1 VLAPFRPKGANLP
14 EQKGPPAFIHPLLTT
29 NRDRNLTV
37 RAHRL
42 RQLLCECLDVLA
54 REFSGKAIH

>member
-1 VLAPFRPKGANLP
+1 LVRLVLGEKMEI
-14 EQKGPPAFIHPLLTT
+14 EQAAAAMGLLGTSEQG
-29 NRDRNLTV
+29 DRAV
-37 RAHRL
+37 IERL